1 MVSPFLKSAVV
12 PMLTPA
18 AACARAGRTPG
29 EQTKENE
36 LTPRASMARGLGEVW
51 ERTVVMCLWFVASAE
66 PSSCLRLVCAPLRS
80 AFLLASG
87 MIAGRSA
94 ARRASVNQADLR
106 AAHKDKQREQRAQ
119 AEAWF
124 SKFDLEGDGVLQR
137 SELATLL
144 KHTTGI
150 DPSDEAL
157 DMALADARAADI
169 KGGSEPKDG
178 VSKKAATAVVTK
190 FSVRPA
196 ASLAPLSPL
205 VDRTSHNALY
215 PHGGRAPTAPALQHR
230 LGRIRLGAP
239 QHRVTAAPLTAAT
252 PQQHRSSTS
261 QLGGTAQPCPRVPTQ
276 HIVLYPHDAL
286 CTHTT
291 QATSRSRSLTL
302 TPNVGVHQ
310 GAEVAN
316 PNPDPNPNPDAG
328 VHQGAE
334 VARFGLRQVRHE
346 QERSAREGPA
356 HRVAQAS
363 LPWRRG
369 ERCRRG
375 LCARHGRPE
384 QHRQVSTRHRLPR
397 STFHAPLTTRFPP
410 YYLLLTTYHLPLTTC
425 YLLRQHPPLRG
436 SRGVRDLEERARVG
450 QRT

>member
-1 MVSPFLKSAVV
+1 MAKS
-12 PMLTPA
+12 
-18 AACARAGRTPG
+18 G
-29 EQTKENE
+29 
-36 LTPRASMARGLGEVW
+36 
-51 ERTVVMCLWFVASAE
+51 RTVVLCLISVASAE

-261 QLGGTAQPCPRVPTQ
+261 QLGGTAQPACTRAAHCTVPTRR
-276 HIVLYPHDAL
+276 IVYPHD
-286 CTHTT
+286 TGNIKE
-291 QATSRSRSLTL
+291 QK
-302 TPNVGVHQ
+302 
-310 GAEVAN
+310 
-316 PNPDPNPNPDAG
+316 PNPNP
-328 VHQGAE
+328 
-334 VARFGLRQVRHE
+334 
-346 QERSAREGPA
+346 
-356 HRVAQAS
+356 
-363 LPWRRG
+363 
-369 ERCRRG
+369 
-375 LCARHGRPE
+375 
-384 QHRQVSTRHRLPR
+384 
-397 STFHAPLTTRFPP
+397 
-410 YYLLLTTYHLPLTTC
+410 
-425 YLLRQHPPLRG
+425 
-436 SRGVRDLEERARVG
+436 
-450 QRT
+450 